1 MEADRPPILNPQFSI
16 LYPELSRPLKILH
29 LTLGADA
36 GGLST
41 YIIKLGTAMI
51 AQGHEIS
58 VAGDTGAWQWAFDE
72 SPLKYIQI
80 PLKGGWFSF
89 RKSARMLRAYM
100 RDNAI
105 DVLHTH
111 YRRATLL
118 GRKLQSQRRPP
129 ILYTLHLSH
138 LNLKFP
144 RNLFS
149 DFGDVSH
156 VASLDAQD
164 WLINDAHVPENR
176 IRFIPHGIDI
186 NHFSPTTFEQRI
198 NARQQLKLGAE
209 DRVAIF
215 VGRLD
220 HPKNEDWLIDLASA
234 AGAQV
239 PNLKIFLVGEGPH
252 EPQLR
257 LRIASENL
265 MDRVFLTGH
274 QDPLPYY
281 RAADAILLPSIREGF
296 SLVLAE
302 AMATGVP
309 ALRTRTSGT
318 RELIIENVTGRS
330 VPIDHDAFIAAAI
343 DFLVDSGKLKSMGA
357 AASELVRKNFSFDQ
371 QLSRT
376 LDLYRSISKL
386 TD

>member
-1 MEADRPPILNPQFSI
+1 MPDRPL
-16 LYPELSRPLKILH
+16 RILH

-36 GGLST
+36 GGLSQ
-41 YIIKLGTAMI
+41 YIIELGSAMI
-51 AQGHEIS
+51 AHGHEVT

-89 RKSARMLRAYM
+89 RNSARMLRNWM
-100 RDNAI
+100 RDHPI
-105 DVLHTH
+105 DVIHTH

-118 GRKLQSQRRPP
+118 GRKLQVGHKPP
-129 ILYTLHLSH
+129 LVYTLHLSH
-138 LNLKFP
+138 LSLRFP

-156 VASLDAQD
+156 VASLDARE
-164 WLINDAHVPENR
+164 WLLNDAHVPESR
-176 IRFIPHGIDI
+176 IRFVPHGVDLDRFTITKLREREEARAQLHLGNRDI
-186 NHFSPTTFEQRI
+186 
-198 NARQQLKLGAE
+198 
-209 DRVAIF
+209 VALF

-220 HPKNEDWLIDLASA
+220 YPKNEEWLIDLAA
-234 AGAQV
+234 ASRAQI

-252 EPQLR
+252 EPDLR
-257 LRIASENL
+257 LRIANQNL
-265 MDRVFLTGH
+265 FDRVFLTGH

-296 SLVLAE
+296 SFVCAE
-302 AMATGVP
+302 AMATGIP

-318 RELIIENVTGRS
+318 RELIEENVTGRS
-330 VPIDHDAFIAAAI
+330 TPIEHDAFINAAI
-343 DFLVDSGKLKSMGA
+343 EFLHDPEALRRMGA
-357 AASELVRKNFSFDQ
+357 AASELVRKNFSFDL

-376 LDLYRSISKL
+376 LDLYRSMTTVS
-386 TD
+386 